1 MAALLIAMSVMAIMM
16 TVALPTWRQMVQ
28 REKEA
33 ELVFRGEQYARALA
47 LFQSKNGPGTT
58 PPSIDVLVEQRYLRK
73 KYKDPIANDEFAPML
88 QAAGQAAGQTPGTPP
103 QGARAGSQPTG
114 PQANQRGGSGTA
126 TGSPATPGFG
136 ASGGI
141 IGVTSKSKDQSIRLY
156 KGRNHY
162 NEWQFMPVTRVA
174 AAGAA
179 GQGAP
184 GVGGQRGN
192 RGNPQGPQNPFGG
205 VGGRQGTPPPGG
217 RGPFGPGNPPGG
229 PNNPN
234 GPNRGGQPFNP
245 FQPPPA
251 RSGR

>member
-16 TVALPTWRQMVQ
+16 TVAMPTWRQMVQ

-47 LFQSKNGPGTT
+47 LFQNKNGPGTT

-73 KYKDPIANDEFAPML
+73 KYKDPIANDDFVLML
-88 QAAGQAAGQTPGTPP
+88 QAAGQAPGSTPGNP
-103 QGARAGSQPTG
+103 QSGRGGAPPTG
-114 PQANQRGGSGTA
+114 PQANQNQRGGTGTTSGTTA
-126 TGSPATPGFG
+126 GATPGFG

-156 KGRNHY
+156 KGRSHY
-162 NEWQFMPVTRVA
+162 NEWQFMPVARA
-174 AAGAA
+174 IAAGAG
-179 GQGAP
+179 GQGAR
-184 GVGGQRGN
+184 GAGGQRGN
-192 RGNPQGPQNPFGG
+192 QGNPQGPQNPFG

-217 RGPFGPGNPPGG
+217 RGFGPNQPPSG

-234 GPNRGGQPFNP
+234 GPNRGQPVNP
-245 FQPPPA
+245 FQPPPT